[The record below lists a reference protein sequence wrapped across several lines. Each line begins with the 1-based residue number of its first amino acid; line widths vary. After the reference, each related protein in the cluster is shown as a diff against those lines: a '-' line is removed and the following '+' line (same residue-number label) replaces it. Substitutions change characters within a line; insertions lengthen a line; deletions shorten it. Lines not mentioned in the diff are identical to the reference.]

1 MHKKRVITGI
11 GLAVLATLI
20 WSGNYVIARGVYKQI
35 NPVSLAFYRWGTA
48 TVILFP
54 FAVRRFSSEW
64 RIIRRSWKYLF
75 WVALSGIGLFNTI
88 VYYAGHFTTAIN
100 LALIGT
106 TTSPVISIIL
116 ARIFLKE
123 RIGFMKIA
131 GLILCIVGILFLLSK
146 GNLRNLFTL
155 SFSIGDAW
163 MLVAAFCF
171 SVYVVLVRKKP
182 ADMSPS
188 SFLLAIF
195 SLGTLLLLPFF
206 LWQYSVAPVLNWNL
220 GLLGS
225 ILYIGLGAS
234 VISYF
239 LWNTAISILGAGRTA
254 LFGNLITVFSSLE
267 AVMLLNEQFSWVHVI
282 SMLLVFAG
290 LLLANLRPRKFVT
303 NKVKQVA

>member
-1 MHKKRVITGI
+1 
-11 GLAVLATLI
+11 
-20 WSGNYVIARGVYKQI
+20 
-35 NPVSLAFYRWGTA
+35 
-48 TVILFP
+48 
-54 FAVRRFSSEW
+54 
-64 RIIRRSWKYLF
+64 
-75 WVALSGIGLFNTI
+75 
-88 VYYAGHFTTAIN
+88 
-100 LALIGT
+100 
-106 TTSPVISIIL
+106 
-116 ARIFLKE
+116 
-123 RIGFMKIA
+123 MKIA

-282 SMLLVFAG
+282 SMILVFAG